1 MGLLLCY
8 IVLFSEIKLEKYV
21 CESKYVRPFLWTR
34 GVLNLRLI
42 IIECLACFSGNR

>member
-21 CESKYVRPFLWTR
+21 CESKYVRPFLWT
-34 GVLNLRLI
+34 GGCPKSKTNHNSV
-42 IIECLACFSGNR
+42 